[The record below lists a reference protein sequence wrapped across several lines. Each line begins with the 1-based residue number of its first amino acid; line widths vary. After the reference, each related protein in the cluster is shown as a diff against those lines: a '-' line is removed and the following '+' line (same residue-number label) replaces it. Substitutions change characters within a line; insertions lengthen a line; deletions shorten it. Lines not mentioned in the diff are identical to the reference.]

1 MANLDHPPKI
11 GKTGT
16 QKIRDLL
23 DDRSGALADAS
34 QKMVEG
40 FTQKTGDQEFKVRRA
55 GHEGL
60 SDVRAYYRR
69 LYHAIDRV
77 DTKKPSPKNDVLDAL
92 RDYRGSLAD
101 FDKALGDNSDNQ
113 VKLLKKAAARST
125 TAAIALAKARDRL

>member
-1 MANLDHPPKI
+1 MGNLDRPPKI

-16 QKIRDLL
+16 QKIKDLL

-34 QKMVEG
+34 QKMVAG

-60 SDVRAYYRR
+60 SEVRAYYRR
-69 LYHAIDRV
+69 LYLAIDRV
-77 DTKKPSPKNDVLDAL
+77 DTKKPSLKNDVLDAL

-101 FDKALGDNSDNQ
+101 FDKALRDKSDNQ
-113 VKLLKKAAARST
+113 VTLLKKAAARSK
-125 TAAIALAKARDRL
+125 TAASALAKAQDRL